1 MIIKDMFLKDINRDI
16 RGVVKVQQRD
26 EEIVYQ
32 ELDEYVVTKELK
44 KHFSHFYENYAR
56 SVDQPT
62 DKMGVW
68 ISGFFGSGK
77 SHFLKILSYL
87 LNNQPVHGKKPVD
100 FFEEK
105 INDPMVYALMEKAAS
120 VETDTILFNIDAKS
134 NTNYTSRDA
143 ILRVFKKVFDEH
155 RGYYGDNTAISRME
169 KFLDDEGNFEVFK
182 EKYAE
187 LANESWIGNQS
198 NFYFRG
204 EEIIQSL
211 AHASNMSVDGARNW
225 YERVDQADDLTIES
239 FAQEVKEFVDS
250 KDNNFHLVFLV
261 DEIGQYIGDNRNL
274 MLNLQ
279 TVVESLGATSLGKV
293 WVLVT
298 SQESIDDVIKVKGD
312 DFSRIQGRFDTRL
325 SLSSTSADE
334 VIKKR
339 ILDKKPAVTERL
351 QAVYPEQ
358 GPILNN
364 LISFRDT
371 PGNYRGY
378 NDGIEFAQDY
388 PFVPYQFKLLQNI
401 FEQVRKHGSSGKH
414 LSEGERSLLSAYQE
428 AAQQYGNEE
437 EGVLI
442 PLYAFYNTMS
452 EFLNP
457 TITRVINS
465 ATNNPNLADD
475 EFHVNLL
482 KVLFMIKY
490 IEEIP
495 GNIDNIATLMLTNVN
510 EDKTVLKQKLTES
523 LNKLRQE
530 RLIQKNGEH
539 FIFLTDEEQDINREI
554 QSMSVDEMDIIHS
567 LSEYLFEDIFPEKK
581 FRFSNHYHFDFNEI
595 LDTVKHGRQT
605 ASISLTVLSA
615 ISSSDVEDQELQM
628 ESMNSRDLI
637 VRLGGD
643 ASYIEE
649 MEEVLKI
656 EQYRR
661 RRNPNN
667 LSETKQNILNN
678 KQVEVRE
685 RRRRVR
691 DLLETAV
698 KEADFFAN
706 GQNLTINGSTA
717 RERINNG
724 LSYLVENTYNKLSLV
739 KYHIDSE
746 RDLKLKITTND
757 TGSLSLE
764 LDDSTYPNR
773 AAMNEIE
780 QYIELQTQMSK
791 QILVKSLYEHFGAV
805 PFGWKELDIAGM
817 LVDLLKDE
825 KIRLRYNT
833 FYLNT
838 QESQKELMDVF
849 TNDIESAKGIILKR
863 EKVDSVLISKVRRI
877 ARSLFD
883 TVSLPQDED
892 GMMLGIQELINDKI
906 TEINNYKQMYTN
918 KKYPGFSLLEKGLEL
933 FGHFTNRLD
942 NLTYFK
948 KLVEMEEELI
958 MWDED
963 LEYVKGF
970 FDSNQKKL
978 FDDGLEI
985 LNRYEQNQSF
995 FENEANETIDN
1006 SVRELEKII
1015 ENPIPYSEIRKIPEL
1030 KDNFNSTFDEI
1041 LRERQIK
1048 AKERIQD
1055 NFDRVKQYSN
1065 QEGVSEQTLKKI
1077 NNIWINYL
1085 NQIQETNDIHRVD
1098 ALTVYSNDAKDK
1110 YEGIIR
1116 QEVAAYRQN
1125 NDEKEDPG
1133 ITVSE
1138 PKPIQQVRISDLV
1151 KPIRIEN
1158 EQDIE
1163 NYLNELSRELKRS
1176 IQMNQIIEIID

>member
-1 MIIKDMFLKDINRDI
+1 
-16 RGVVKVQQRD
+16 
-26 EEIVYQ
+26 
-32 ELDEYVVTKELK
+32 
-44 KHFSHFYENYAR
+44 
-56 SVDQPT
+56 
-62 DKMGVW
+62 
-68 ISGFFGSGK
+68 
-77 SHFLKILSYL
+77 
-87 LNNQPVHGKKPVD
+87 
-100 FFEEK
+100 
-105 INDPMVYALMEKAAS
+105 
-120 VETDTILFNIDAKS
+120 
-134 NTNYTSRDA
+134 
-143 ILRVFKKVFDEH
+143 
-155 RGYYGDNTAISRME
+155 
-169 KFLDDEGNFEVFK
+169 
-182 EKYAE
+182 
-187 LANESWIGNQS
+187 
-198 NFYFRG
+198 
-204 EEIIQSL
+204 
-211 AHASNMSVDGARNW
+211 
-225 YERVDQADDLTIES
+225 
-239 FAQEVKEFVDS
+239 
-250 KDNNFHLVFLV
+250 
-261 DEIGQYIGDNRNL
+261 
-274 MLNLQ
+274 
-279 TVVESLGATSLGKV
+279 
-293 WVLVT
+293 
-298 SQESIDDVIKVKGD
+298 
-312 DFSRIQGRFDTRL
+312 
-325 SLSSTSADE
+325 
-334 VIKKR
+334 
-339 ILDKKPAVTERL
+339 
-351 QAVYPEQ
+351 
-358 GPILNN
+358 
-364 LISFRDT
+364 
-371 PGNYRGY
+371 
-378 NDGIEFAQDY
+378 
-388 PFVPYQFKLLQNI
+388 
-401 FEQVRKHGSSGKH
+401 
-414 LSEGERSLLSAYQE
+414 
-428 AAQQYGNEE
+428 
-437 EGVLI
+437 
-442 PLYAFYNTMS
+442 MS

-465 ATNNPNLADD
+465 AANNPNLADD

-605 ASISLTVLSA
+605 ASISLSVLSA

-661 RRNPNN
+661 RRNPKD

-678 KQVEVRE
+678 KQAEVRE

-691 DLLETAV
+691 DLLEIAV

-724 LSYLVENTYNKLSLV
+724 LSYLVENTYNKLNLV
-739 KYHIDSE
+739 KDHIESE
-746 RDLKLKITTND
+746 RDLKLKITSND

-764 LDDSTYPNR
+764 MDDSTYPNR

-780 QYIELQTQMSK
+780 QHIELQTQASK
-791 QILVKSLYEHFGAV
+791 QILVKSLYDYFGAV
-805 PFGWKELDIAGM
+805 PFGWKTLDIAGM

-833 FYLNT
+833 LYLNT

-849 TNDIESAKGIILKR
+849 TNNMESAKGIILKR
-863 EKVDSVLISKVRRI
+863 EKVDSALISKVRRI

-892 GMMLGIQELINDKI
+892 GMMLGIQDLINDKI
-906 TEINNYKQMYTN
+906 TEINDYKQMYTN

-942 NLTYFK
+942 NLTYFN

-970 FDSNQKKL
+970 FGSNQKNL

-1006 SVRELEKII
+1006 SVQELEKII

-1030 KDNFNSTFDEI
+1030 KDNFNETFDEI
-1041 LRERQIK
+1041 LRERQNK

-1055 NFDRVKQYSN
+1055 DFERVKQYSN
-1065 QEGVSEQTLKKI
+1065 QEGVSEQTLGKI
-1077 NNIWINYL
+1077 NNIWTNYL
-1085 NQIQETNDIHRVD
+1085 SQIQETNDIHRVD

-1110 YEGIIR
+1110 YERAIQR
-1116 QEVAAYRQN
+1116 EVDAHYLKN
-1125 NDEKEDPG
+1125 NDTEQSSS
-1133 ITVSE
+1133 TVSE
-1138 PKPIQQVRISDLV
+1138 PKTTHRVRITSLV
-1151 KPIRIEN
+1151 KPTRIEN

-1163 NYLNELSRELKRS
+1163 DYLSDLSRELKRS

>member
-1 MIIKDMFLKDINRDI
+1 MFLKDINRDI

-44 KHFSHFYENYAR
+44 KHFSRFYENYAR

-134 NTNYTSRDA
+134 NTSYTSRDA

-169 KFLDDEGNFEVFK
+169 KFLDDESNFESFK

-187 LANESWIGNQS
+187 LANESWVGNQS

-211 AHASNMSVDGARNW
+211 AHATNMSVDGARNW

-279 TVVESLGATSLGKV
+279 TVVEILGAYSLGKV

-339 ILDKKPAVTERL
+339 ILDKKSAVTERL

-428 AAQQYGNEE
+428 AAQQYSNEV
-437 EGVLI
+437 EGALI

-457 TITRVINS
+457 TITRVINN
-465 ATNNPNLADD
+465 AANNPNLDDD

-490 IEEIP
+490 IEDIP

-510 EDKTVLKQKLTES
+510 EDKTVLKQKLTDS

-530 RLIQKNGEH
+530 RLIQKNGEN

-554 QSMSVDEMDIIHS
+554 QSMSVDEMAIINA

-581 FRFSNHYHFDFNEI
+581 FRFSSHYHFDFNEI

-605 ASISLTVLSA
+605 ASISLSVLSA
-615 ISSSDVEDQELQM
+615 ISSSNVEDQELQM

-656 EQYRR
+656 EQYRK
-661 RRNPNN
+661 RRNPND

-678 KQVEVRE
+678 KQAEVRE
-685 RRRRVR
+685 RRRRVK
-691 DLLETAV
+691 DLLEIAV
-698 KEADFFAN
+698 KEADFFTN
-706 GQNLTINGSTA
+706 GQKISMNGSTA
-717 RERINNG
+717 REHINNG
-724 LSYLVENTYNKLSLV
+724 LSYLVENTYHKLNLV
-739 KYHIDSE
+739 KNHIENE
-746 RDLKLKITTND
+746 RDLKLKIRSND
-757 TGSLSLE
+757 TGSFELE
-764 LDDSTYPNR
+764 MDDSTYPNR

-791 QILVKSLYEHFGAV
+791 QIQVKSLYDHFGTV
-805 PFGWKELDIAGM
+805 PFGWKELDVAGM
-817 LVDLLKDE
+817 LVDLLEDE
-825 KIRLRYNT
+825 KIRLRYNSL
-833 FYLNT
+833 YLNT
-838 QESQKELMDVF
+838 QESQKELIGVF
-849 TNDIESAKGIILKR
+849 TNNMESAKGIILKR
-863 EKVDSVLISKVRRI
+863 EKVDSALISKVRRI

-892 GMMLGIQELINDKI
+892 GMMLGIQALIDNKKA
-906 TEINNYKQMYTN
+906 EINNYKRKYTN
-918 KKYPGFSLLEKGLEL
+918 ENYPGLSLLEKGLEL
-933 FGHFTNRLD
+933 FDHFTNRLD
-942 NLTYFK
+942 NVTYFN
-948 KLVEMEEELI
+948 KLVEMEDDLI
-958 MWDED
+958 QWDD
-963 LEYVKGF
+963 DIEYVKGF
-970 FDSNQKKL
+970 FSSNQKNL

-1030 KDNFNSTFDEI
+1030 KDNFNETFDEI

-1055 NFDRVKQYSN
+1055 NFDHVKQYSN
-1065 QEGVSEQTLKKI
+1065 QEGVSEHTLEKI
-1077 NNIWINYL
+1077 NSTWTSYL
-1085 NQIQETNDIHRVD
+1085 NQIEESSDIHRV
-1098 ALTVYSNDAKDK
+1098 AAVISYSNEAEEN
-1110 YEGIIR
+1110 YERIIR
-1116 QEVAAYRQN
+1116 REVDAYRQKN
-1125 NDEKEDPG
+1125 TEKEG
-1133 ITVSE
+1133 ASAIVAE
-1138 PKPIQQVRISDLV
+1138 PKPVRQVRLSSLV
-1151 KPIRIEN
+1151 QTTKLET
-1158 EQDIE
+1158 EQDI
-1163 NYLNELSRELKRS
+1163 NDYLDELSRELKQS

>member
-1 MIIKDMFLKDINRDI
+1 MFLKDINRDI
-16 RGVVKVQQRD
+16 RGVVKVQQSD

-44 KHFSHFYENYAR
+44 KHFSRFYDNYAR

-100 FFEEK
+100 FFEDK
-105 INDPMVYALMEKAAS
+105 INDPMVYALMEKASS

-134 NTNYTSRDA
+134 NTSYTSRDA

-169 KFLDDEGNFEVFK
+169 KFLDDEGNFEAFK
-182 EKYAE
+182 EKYVE
-187 LANESWIGNQS
+187 LANESWVGNQS

-225 YERVDQADDLTIES
+225 YERVDQVDDLTIES

-428 AAQQYGNEE
+428 AAQQYGNKE
-437 EGVLI
+437 EGALI
-442 PLYAFYNTMS
+442 PLHAFYNTMS

-457 TITRVINS
+457 TITRVINNAS
-465 ATNNPNLADD
+465 NNPNLADD
-475 EFHVNLL
+475 EFHVDLL

-510 EDKTVLKQKLTES
+510 EDKTVLKQKLMES

-530 RLIQKNGEH
+530 RLIQKNGEN

-554 QSMSVDEMDIIHS
+554 QSMSVDEMDIIQS

-581 FRFSNHYHFDFNEI
+581 FRFSKHYHFDFNEI

-605 ASISLTVLSA
+605 ASISLSVLSA
-615 ISSSDVEDQELQM
+615 ISSNNVEDQELQM
-628 ESMNSRDLI
+628 ESMKSLDLI

-649 MEEVLKI
+649 IEEVLKI

-661 RRNPNN
+661 RRNLND

-678 KQVEVRE
+678 KQAEARE

-691 DLLETAV
+691 DLLEIAV
-698 KEADFFAN
+698 KEAEFFAN

-717 RERINNG
+717 RDRINNG
-724 LSYLVENTYNKLSLV
+724 LSYLVENTYHKLNLV
-739 KYHIDSE
+739 KNHIESE
-746 RDLKLKITTND
+746 RDLKLKISSND
-757 TGSLSLE
+757 TGSFELE
-764 LDDSTYPNR
+764 MDDSTYPNR

-780 QYIELQTQMSK
+780 HYIDLQTKISK
-791 QILVKSLYEHFGAV
+791 QIQVKSLYDHFGTV
-805 PFGWKELDIAGM
+805 PFGWKELDVAGM

-825 KIRLRYNT
+825 KIRIRYNT
-833 FYLNT
+833 LYLNT

-849 TNDIESAKGIILKR
+849 TNNMESAKGIILKR
-863 EKVDSVLISKVRRI
+863 EKVDSTLLSKVKRI
-877 ARSLFD
+877 ARSFFD
-883 TVSLPQDED
+883 TVNLPQDED
-892 GMMLGIQELINDKI
+892 GMLLGIQDLINDKI
-906 TEINNYKQMYTN
+906 AEINDYKQMYTN

-933 FGHFTNRLD
+933 FSHFTNQLD
-942 NLTYFK
+942 NLTYFS
-948 KLVEMEEELI
+948 KLVEMEEELGQ
-958 MWDED
+958 WDED
-963 LEYVKGF
+963 FEYVRGF
-970 FDSNQKKL
+970 FGSNQKNL

-995 FENEANETIDN
+995 FENEANEIIDN
-1006 SVRELEKII
+1006 SVLELERII
-1015 ENPIPYSEIRKIPEL
+1015 KNPIPYSEIRKIPEYR
-1030 KDNFNSTFDEI
+1030 DNFNDAFDEI
-1041 LRERQIK
+1041 LRERQYK

-1055 NFDRVKQYSN
+1055 DFERVKQYGN
-1065 QEGVSEQTLKKI
+1065 QDAVSDQTVEKI
-1077 NNIWINYL
+1077 NSTWMNYL
-1085 NQIQETNDIHRVD
+1085 SQIEDTSDIDRV
-1098 ALTVYSNDAKDK
+1098 AAMISYSNEAKDN
-1110 YEGIIR
+1110 YERIIR
-1116 QEVAAYRQN
+1116 QEVDTYHQKNAQ
-1125 NDEKEDPG
+1125 KEEQGVP
-1133 ITVSE
+1133 VSE
-1138 PKPIQQVRISDLV
+1138 FKPAERVRITNLV
-1151 KPIRIEN
+1151 KPTRIEN
-1158 EQDIE
+1158 EQDID
-1163 NYLNELSRELKRS
+1163 NYLGELSRELKKR

>member
-1 MIIKDMFLKDINRDI
+1 MFLKDINRDI
-16 RGVVKVQQRD
+16 RGVVKVQQKD

-44 KHFSHFYENYAR
+44 KHFSRFYENYAR

-134 NTNYTSRDA
+134 NTSYTSRDA

-169 KFLDDEGNFEVFK
+169 KFLDDEGNFESFK

-187 LANESWIGNQS
+187 LANESWVGNQS

-211 AHASNMSVDGARNW
+211 AHATNMSVDGARNW

-261 DEIGQYIGDNRNL
+261 DEIGQYIGDNRSL

-378 NDGIEFAQDY
+378 NDGVEFAQDY

-428 AAQQYGNEE
+428 AAQQYGNEQ
-437 EGVLI
+437 EGALI
-442 PLYAFYNTMS
+442 PLYAFYNSMS

-465 ATNNPNLADD
+465 AANNPNLAGD
-475 EFHVNLL
+475 EFHLNLL

-530 RLIQKNGEH
+530 RLIQKNGEN

-554 QSMSVDEMDIIHS
+554 QTMSIDEMEIIQS
-567 LSEYLFEDIFPEKK
+567 LSEYLFEDVFPEKK

-605 ASISLTVLSA
+605 ASINLSVLSA

-628 ESMNSRDLI
+628 DSMNSRDLI

-656 EQYRR
+656 EKYRM
-661 RRNPNN
+661 RRNVND

-678 KQVEVRE
+678 KQAEVRE

-691 DLLETAV
+691 DLLEKAV
-698 KEADFFAN
+698 KEADFYAN
-706 GQNLTINGSTA
+706 GQKLTTNGSTA

-724 LSYLVENTYNKLSLV
+724 LSYLVENTYYKLSLV
-739 KYHIDSE
+739 KNHIDSE
-746 RDLKLKITTND
+746 RDLKLKITSNE
-757 TGSLSLE
+757 GALSLE
-764 LDDSTYPNR
+764 MDDSTYPNR
-773 AAMNEIE
+773 VAMNEIE
-780 QYIELQTQMSK
+780 QYIELQTQMNK
-791 QILVKSLYEHFGAV
+791 QITVKFIYDHFGAV
-805 PFGWKELDIAGM
+805 PFGWKALDIAGM

-833 FYLNT
+833 LYLNT
-838 QESQKELMDVF
+838 QESHKELMDVF
-849 TNDIESAKGIILKR
+849 TNNMESAKGIILKR
-863 EKVDSVLISKVRRI
+863 EKVDSALISKVRRI

-892 GMMLGIQELINDKI
+892 GMMLGIQDLINDKI
-906 TEINNYKQMYTN
+906 SKINDYKQMYTN
-918 KKYPGFSLLEKGLEL
+918 KKYPGFSLLEKGTQL
-933 FGHFTNRLD
+933 FDQFNNRLD
-942 NLTYFK
+942 NLTYFN
-948 KLVEMEEELI
+948 KLVEMEEQLI
-958 MWDED
+958 QWEED
-963 LEYVKGF
+963 FEYIKGF
-970 FDSNQKKL
+970 FSYNQKNL

-985 LNRYEQNQSF
+985 LNRYEENQSF

-1015 ENPIPYSEIRKIPEL
+1015 KNPIPYSEIRKIPEFR
-1030 KDNFNSTFDEI
+1030 DNFNETFDDI
-1041 LRERQIK
+1041 LEERQNK

-1055 NFDRVKQYSN
+1055 DFDYMKQYSK
-1065 QEGVSEQTLKKI
+1065 QEGISDQTVEKI
-1077 NNIWINYL
+1077 NSTWTNYL
-1085 NQIQETNDIHRVD
+1085 SQIEGTRDIHRVD

-1110 YEGIIR
+1110 YERAIQR
-1116 QEVAAYRQN
+1116 EVDAHYQKN
-1125 NDEKEDPG
+1125 NGNEESSS
-1133 ITVSE
+1133 TVAES
-1138 PKPIQQVRISDLV
+1138 KPVQRVRITSLV
-1151 KPIRIEN
+1151 KPARIEN
-1158 EQDIE
+1158 EQDIA
-1163 NYLNELSRELKRS
+1163 NYLNKLSQDLKQR
-1176 IQMNQIIEIID
+1176 IQMHQIIEIID

>member
-32 ELDEYVVTKELK
+32 ELDEYVVTKELI
-44 KHFSHFYENYAR
+44 KHFSRFYENYAR

-87 LNNQPVHGKKPVD
+87 LNNQPVLGKKPVD

-120 VETDTILFNIDAKS
+120 VEADTILFNIDAKS
-134 NTNYTSRDA
+134 NTSYTSRDA

-169 KFLDDEGNFEVFK
+169 KFLDDEGNFEAFK
-182 EKYAE
+182 EKYE
-187 LANESWIGNQS
+187 GLANESWVGNQS

-261 DEIGQYIGDNRNL
+261 DEIGQYIGDNRSL

-378 NDGIEFAQDY
+378 NDGVEFAQDY

-428 AAQQYGNEE
+428 AAQQYGNEQ
-437 EGVLI
+437 EGALI

-465 ATNNPNLADD
+465 AANNPNLADD
-475 EFHVNLL
+475 EFHLNLL

-530 RLIQKNGEH
+530 RLIQKNGEN

-554 QSMSVDEMDIIHS
+554 QSISIDEMEIIQS
-567 LSEYLFEDIFPEKK
+567 LSEYLFEDVFPEKK

-605 ASISLTVLSA
+605 ASINLSVLSA

-628 ESMNSRDLI
+628 DSMNSRDLI

-656 EQYRR
+656 EKYRM
-661 RRNPNN
+661 RRNVND

-678 KQVEVRE
+678 KQAEVRE

-691 DLLETAV
+691 DLLEKAV
-698 KEADFFAN
+698 KEADFYAN
-706 GQNLTINGSTA
+706 GQKLTTNGSTA

-724 LSYLVENTYNKLSLV
+724 LSYLVENTYYKLSLV
-739 KYHIDSE
+739 KDHINSE
-746 RDLKLKITTND
+746 RDLKLKITSNE
-757 TGSLSLE
+757 GALSLE
-764 LDDSTYPNR
+764 MDDSTYPNR

-791 QILVKSLYEHFGAV
+791 QITVKFIYDHFGAV
-805 PFGWKELDIAGM
+805 PFGWKSLDISGM

-833 FYLNT
+833 VYLNT
-838 QESQKELMDVF
+838 QESHKELMDVF
-849 TNDIESAKGIILKR
+849 TNNIESAKGIILKR
-863 EKVDSVLISKVRRI
+863 EKVDSALISKVRRI

-892 GMMLGIQELINDKI
+892 GMMLGIQDLINDKI
-906 TEINNYKQMYTN
+906 SKINDYKQMYTN
-918 KKYPGFSLLEKGLEL
+918 KKYPGFSLLEKGTQL
-933 FGHFTNRLD
+933 FDQFNNRLD
-942 NLTYFK
+942 NLTYFN
-948 KLVEMEEELI
+948 KLVEMEEQLI
-958 MWDED
+958 QWEED
-963 LEYVKGF
+963 FEYIKGF
-970 FDSNQKKL
+970 YGSNQKNL

-985 LNRYEQNQSF
+985 LNRYEENQSF

-1015 ENPIPYSEIRKIPEL
+1015 KNPIPYSEIRKIPEFR
-1030 KDNFNSTFDEI
+1030 DNFNETFDDI
-1041 LRERQIK
+1041 LEERQNK

-1055 NFDRVKQYSN
+1055 DYNRMKQYSK
-1065 QEGVSEQTLKKI
+1065 QEGISDQTVEKI
-1077 NNIWINYL
+1077 NSTWTNYL
-1085 NQIQETNDIHRVD
+1085 SQIEGTSDIHRVD
-1098 ALTVYSNDAKDK
+1098 ALTVYSNDAKEK
-1110 YEGIIR
+1110 YERTIQR
-1116 QEVAAYRQN
+1116 EVYAHYQN
-1125 NDEKEDPG
+1125 NNGNEDTSS
-1133 ITVSE
+1133 TVVD
-1138 PKPIQQVRISDLV
+1138 PKPVQKVRITSLV
-1151 KPIRIEN
+1151 KPARIEN
-1158 EQDIE
+1158 EQDIA
-1163 NYLNELSRELKRS
+1163 NYLNKLSRELKQR
-1176 IQMNQIIEIID
+1176 IQMHQIIEIID

>member
-1 MIIKDMFLKDINRDI
+1 MFLKDVNRDI

-44 KHFSHFYENYAR
+44 KHFSRFYENYAR
-56 SVDQPT
+56 SVNQPT

-120 VETDTILFNIDAKS
+120 VETGTILFNIDAKS
-134 NTNYTSRDA
+134 NTSYTSRDA

-169 KFLDDEGNFEVFK
+169 KFLDDEGNFEAFRT
-182 EKYAE
+182 KYEE
-187 LANESWIGNQS
+187 LSNESWVGNQS

-261 DEIGQYIGDNRNL
+261 DEIGQYIGDNRSL

-378 NDGIEFAQDY
+378 NDGVEFAQDY

-437 EGVLI
+437 EGALI

-457 TITRVINS
+457 TITRVING
-465 ATNNPNLADD
+465 AANNPNLADD
-475 EFHVNLL
+475 EFHLNLL

-530 RLIQKNGEH
+530 RLIQKNGEN

-554 QSMSVDEMDIIHS
+554 QSMSIDEMEIIQS
-567 LSEYLFEDIFPEKK
+567 LSDYLFEDVFPEKK

-605 ASISLTVLSA
+605 ASINLSVLSA
-615 ISSSDVEDQELQM
+615 ISSSNVEDQQLQM
-628 ESMNSRDLI
+628 DSMNSRDLI

-656 EQYRR
+656 EKYRM
-661 RRNPNN
+661 RRNVND

-678 KQVEVRE
+678 KQAEVRE
-685 RRRRVR
+685 RRRRLR
-691 DLLETAV
+691 DLLEKAV
-698 KEADFFAN
+698 KEADFYAN
-706 GQNLTINGSTA
+706 GQKLTTNGSTA

-724 LSYLVENTYNKLSLV
+724 LSYLVENTYYKLNLV
-739 KYHIDSE
+739 KNHIDSE
-746 RDLKLKITTND
+746 RDLKLKITSNE
-757 TGSLSLE
+757 GALSLE
-764 LDDSTYPNR
+764 MDDSTYPNR
-773 AAMNEIE
+773 VAMNEIE

-791 QILVKSLYEHFGAV
+791 QITVKFIYDHFGAV
-805 PFGWKELDIAGM
+805 PFGWKALDISGM

-833 FYLNT
+833 VYLNT
-838 QESQKELMDVF
+838 QESHKELMDVF
-849 TNDIESAKGIILKR
+849 TNNIESAKGIILKR
-863 EKVDSVLISKVRRI
+863 EKVDSALISKVRRI

-892 GMMLGIQELINDKI
+892 GMMLGIQDLINDKI
-906 TEINNYKQMYTN
+906 SKINDYKQMYTN
-918 KKYPGFSLLEKGLEL
+918 KKYPGFGLLEKGTQL
-933 FGHFTNRLD
+933 FDQFNNRLD
-942 NLTYFK
+942 NLTYFN
-948 KLVEMEEELI
+948 KLVEMEEQLI
-958 MWDED
+958 QWEED
-963 LEYVKGF
+963 FEYIKGF
-970 FDSNQKKL
+970 YGSNQKNL

-985 LNRYEQNQSF
+985 LNRYEENQSF
-995 FENEANETIDN
+995 FENEANETIDI

-1015 ENPIPYSEIRKIPEL
+1015 KNPIPYSEIRKIPEFR
-1030 KDNFNSTFDEI
+1030 DNFNETFDDI
-1041 LRERQIK
+1041 LEERQNK

-1055 NFDRVKQYSN
+1055 DFDYMKQYSK
-1065 QEGVSEQTLKKI
+1065 QEGISDQTVEKI
-1077 NNIWINYL
+1077 KSTWTNYL
-1085 NQIQETNDIHRVD
+1085 SQIEGTSDIHRVD

-1110 YEGIIR
+1110 YERAIQR
-1116 QEVAAYRQN
+1116 EVKAYL
-1125 NDEKEDPG
+1125 EKTTG
-1133 ITVSE
+1133 NKGSSSTVAE
-1138 PKPIQQVRISDLV
+1138 PKPVRQVRLSSLV
-1151 KPIRIEN
+1151 QTTKLET

-1163 NYLNELSRELKRS
+1163 SYLNKLSRELKRS

>member
-1 MIIKDMFLKDINRDI
+1 
-16 RGVVKVQQRD
+16 
-26 EEIVYQ
+26 
-32 ELDEYVVTKELK
+32 
-44 KHFSHFYENYAR
+44 
-56 SVDQPT
+56 
-62 DKMGVW
+62 
-68 ISGFFGSGK
+68 
-77 SHFLKILSYL
+77 
-87 LNNQPVHGKKPVD
+87 
-100 FFEEK
+100 
-105 INDPMVYALMEKAAS
+105 MVYALMEKAAS

-134 NTNYTSRDA
+134 NTSYTSRDA

-169 KFLDDEGNFEVFK
+169 KFLDDEGNFEAFK

-187 LANESWIGNQS
+187 LAQEPWVGNQS

-211 AHASNMSVDGARNW
+211 AHGSNMTIDGARNW
-225 YERVDQADDLTIES
+225 YERVDQANDLTIES
-239 FAQEVKEFVDS
+239 FAEEVKEFVDS

-298 SQESIDDVIKVKGD
+298 SQESIDYVIKVKGD

-339 ILDKKPAVTERL
+339 ILDKKPPVTERL
-351 QAVYPEQ
+351 KAVYPEQ

-364 LISFRDT
+364 LISFRGT

-378 NDGIEFAQDY
+378 NGAVEFAQDY

-428 AAQQYGNEE
+428 AAQRYGNEE
-437 EGVLI
+437 EGALI
-442 PLYAFYNTMS
+442 PIYAFYNTMS

-465 ATNNPNLADD
+465 ATNNPNLSDD
-475 EFHVNLL
+475 EFHVDLL

-495 GNIDNIATLMLTNVN
+495 GNIDNLATLMLTNVN
-510 EDKTVLKQKLTES
+510 EDKTVLKKNLTNS

-530 RLIQKNGEH
+530 RLIQKNGEDY
-539 FIFLTDEEQDINREI
+539 IFLTDEEQDINREI
-554 QSMSVDEMDIIHS
+554 QSMSVDEMDIINA
-567 LSEYLFEDIFPEKK
+567 LSEYLFEEIYPEKK
-581 FRFSNHYHFDFNEI
+581 FRFSNHYQFDFNEI

-605 ASISLTVLSA
+605 ASINLSVLSA
-615 ISSSDVEDQELQM
+615 ISSSNVEDQQLQM
-628 ESMNSRDLI
+628 DSMNSRDLI

-656 EQYRR
+656 EKYRM
-661 RRNPNN
+661 RRNMND

-678 KQVEVRE
+678 KQAEVRE

-691 DLLETAV
+691 DLLEAAV
-698 KEADFFAN
+698 KEADFYAN
-706 GQNLTINGSTA
+706 GQKLTTNGSTA

-724 LSYLVENTYNKLSLV
+724 LSYLVENTYYKLSLV
-739 KYHIDSE
+739 KDHINSE
-746 RDLKLKITTND
+746 RDLKLKITSNE
-757 TGSLSLE
+757 GALSLE
-764 LDDSTYPNR
+764 MDDSTYSNS

-791 QILVKSLYEHFGAV
+791 QITVKFIYDHFGAV
-805 PFGWKELDIAGM
+805 PFGWKALDIAGM

-833 FYLNT
+833 LYLNS
-838 QESQKELMDVF
+838 QESHKELMDVF
-849 TNDIESAKGIILKR
+849 TNNMESAKSIILKR
-863 EKVDSVLISKVRRI
+863 EKVDSALISKVRRI

-883 TVSLPQDED
+883 TVSLPEDED
-892 GMMLGIQELINDKI
+892 GMMVGIQDLINDKI
-906 TEINNYKQMYTN
+906 TKINEYKQMYTN
-918 KKYPGFSLLEKGLEL
+918 KKYPGFSLLEKGIEL
-933 FGHFTNRLD
+933 FDQFTNRLD
-942 NLTYFK
+942 NLTYFN
-948 KLVEMEEELI
+948 KLVEMEEELVR
-958 MWDED
+958 WDED
-963 LEYVKGF
+963 FEYVRGF
-970 FDSNQKKL
+970 YGSNQKNL

-1006 SVRELEKII
+1006 SVRELERII
-1015 ENPIPYSEIRKIPEL
+1015 ENPIPYSEIRKIPEYR
-1030 KDNFNSTFDEI
+1030 DNFNDTFDEI
-1041 LRERQIK
+1041 LRERQNK

-1055 NFDRVKQYSN
+1055 DFERVKQYSN
-1065 QEGVSEQTLKKI
+1065 QEGVSEQTLEKI
-1077 NNIWINYL
+1077 NNIWTNYL
-1085 NQIQETNDIHRVD
+1085 SQIQETNDIHRVD
-1098 ALTVYSNDAKDK
+1098 ALTVYSNDAKEN
-1110 YEGIIR
+1110 YQRIIR
-1116 QEVAAYRQN
+1116 REIDAFYLKNTENKGSTTTVA
-1125 NDEKEDPG
+1125 
-1133 ITVSE
+1133 E
-1138 PKPIQQVRISDLV
+1138 PKPIRQVKITSLV
-1151 KPIRIEN
+1151 QSTKLET
-1158 EQDIE
+1158 EQDID
-1163 NYLNELSRELKRS
+1163 NYLNKLSRELKRS

>member
-1 MIIKDMFLKDINRDI
+1 MFLKDINRDI

-44 KHFSHFYENYAR
+44 KHFSRFYENYAR

-87 LNNQPVHGKKPVD
+87 LNNQPVHGKNPVD
-100 FFEEK
+100 FFKEK

-134 NTNYTSRDA
+134 NTSYTSRDA

-169 KFLDDEGNFEVFK
+169 KFLDDEGNFEAFK

-187 LANESWIGNQS
+187 LAQEQWVGNQS

-211 AHASNMSVDGARNW
+211 AHGSNMTIDGARNW
-225 YERVDQADDLTIES
+225 YERVDQANDLTIES
-239 FAQEVKEFVDS
+239 FAEEVKEFVDS
-250 KDNNFHLVFLV
+250 KDNNFHLVFLI

-339 ILDKKPAVTERL
+339 ILDKKPPVTERL
-351 QAVYPEQ
+351 KAVYPEK

-364 LISFRDT
+364 LISFRGT

-378 NDGIEFAQDY
+378 NGAVEFAQDY

-428 AAQQYGNEE
+428 AAQRYGNEE
-437 EGVLI
+437 EGALI
-442 PLYAFYNTMS
+442 PIYAFYNTMS

-465 ATNNPNLADD
+465 ATNNPNLSDD
-475 EFHVNLL
+475 EFHVDLL

-495 GNIDNIATLMLTNVN
+495 GNIDNLATLMLTNVN
-510 EDKTVLKQKLTES
+510 EDKTVLKKNLTNS

-530 RLIQKNGEH
+530 RLIQKNGEN

-554 QSMSVDEMDIIHS
+554 QSMSIDEMEIIQS
-567 LSEYLFEDIFPEKK
+567 LSDYLFEDVFPEKK

-605 ASISLTVLSA
+605 ASINLSVLSA
-615 ISSSDVEDQELQM
+615 ISSSNVEDQQLQM
-628 ESMNSRDLI
+628 DSMNSRDLI

-656 EQYRR
+656 EKYRM
-661 RRNPNN
+661 RRNMND

-678 KQVEVRE
+678 KQAEVRE

-691 DLLETAV
+691 DLLEAAV
-698 KEADFFAN
+698 KEADFYAN
-706 GQNLTINGSTA
+706 GQKLTTNGSTA

-724 LSYLVENTYNKLSLV
+724 LSYLVENTYYKLSLV
-739 KYHIDSE
+739 KDHINSE
-746 RDLKLKITTND
+746 RDLKLKITSNE
-757 TGSLSLE
+757 GALSLE
-764 LDDSTYPNR
+764 MDDSTYSNS

-791 QILVKSLYEHFGAV
+791 QITVKFIYDHFGAV
-805 PFGWKELDIAGM
+805 PFGWKALDIAGM

-833 FYLNT
+833 LYLNS
-838 QESQKELMDVF
+838 QESHKELMDVF
-849 TNDIESAKGIILKR
+849 TNNMESAKSIILKR
-863 EKVDSVLISKVRRI
+863 EKVDSALISKVRRI

-892 GMMLGIQELINDKI
+892 GMMVGIQDLINDKI
-906 TEINNYKQMYTN
+906 TKINEYKQMYTN
-918 KKYPGFSLLEKGLEL
+918 KKYPGFSLLEKGIEL
-933 FGHFTNRLD
+933 FDQFTNRLD
-942 NLTYFK
+942 NLTYFN
-948 KLVEMEEELI
+948 KLVEMEEELVR
-958 MWDED
+958 WDED
-963 LEYVKGF
+963 FEYVRGF
-970 FDSNQKKL
+970 YGSNQKNL

-1006 SVRELEKII
+1006 SVRELERII
-1015 ENPIPYSEIRKIPEL
+1015 ENPIPYSEIRKIPEYR
-1030 KDNFNSTFDEI
+1030 DNFNDTFDEI
-1041 LRERQIK
+1041 LRERQNK

-1055 NFDRVKQYSN
+1055 DFERVKQYSN
-1065 QEGVSEQTLKKI
+1065 QEGVSEQTLEKI
-1077 NNIWINYL
+1077 NNIWTNYL
-1085 NQIQETNDIHRVD
+1085 SQIQETNDIHRVD
-1098 ALTVYSNDAKDK
+1098 ALTVYSNDAKEN
-1110 YEGIIR
+1110 YQRIIR
-1116 QEVAAYRQN
+1116 REIDAFYLKNTENKGSTTTVA
-1125 NDEKEDPG
+1125 
-1133 ITVSE
+1133 E
-1138 PKPIQQVRISDLV
+1138 PKPIRQVKITSLV
-1151 KPIRIEN
+1151 QSTKLET
-1158 EQDIE
+1158 EQDID
-1163 NYLNELSRELKRS
+1163 NYLNKLSRELKRS

>member
-1 MIIKDMFLKDINRDI
+1 MFLKDINRDI

-44 KHFSHFYENYAR
+44 KHFSRFYENYAR

-87 LNNQPVHGKKPVD
+87 LNNQPVHGKNPVD
-100 FFEEK
+100 FFKEK
-105 INDPMVYALMEKAAS
+105 VNDPMVYALMEKAAS

-134 NTNYTSRDA
+134 NTSYTSRDA

-169 KFLDDEGNFEVFK
+169 KFLDDEGNFEAFK

-187 LANESWIGNQS
+187 LAQEPWVGNQS

-211 AHASNMSVDGARNW
+211 AHSSNMTIDGARNW
-225 YERVDQADDLTIES
+225 YERVDQANDLTIES
-239 FAQEVKEFVDS
+239 FAEEVKEFVES

-339 ILDKKPAVTERL
+339 ILDKKPPVTERL

-364 LISFRDT
+364 LISFRGT

-378 NDGIEFAQDY
+378 NGAVEFAQDY

-428 AAQQYGNEE
+428 AAQRYGNEE
-437 EGVLI
+437 EGALI
-442 PLYAFYNTMS
+442 PIYAFYNTMS

-465 ATNNPNLADD
+465 ATNNPNLSDD
-475 EFHVNLL
+475 EFHVDLL

-495 GNIDNIATLMLTNVN
+495 GNIDNLATLMLTNVN
-510 EDKTVLKQKLTES
+510 EDKTVLKKNLTNS

-530 RLIQKNGEH
+530 RLIQKNGEN

-554 QSMSVDEMDIIHS
+554 QSMSVDEMDIINA
-567 LSEYLFEDIFPEKK
+567 LSEYLFEEIYPEKK
-581 FRFSNHYHFDFNEI
+581 FRFSNHYQFDFNEI
-595 LDTVKHGRQT
+595 FDTVKRGRQT
-605 ASISLTVLSA
+605 ASINLSILSA
-615 ISSSDVEDQELQM
+615 LSANDLDDHDLQM
-628 ESMNSRDLI
+628 RTMNSRDLI

-656 EQYRR
+656 EKYRM
-661 RRNPNN
+661 RRNMND

-678 KQVEVRE
+678 KQAEVRE
-685 RRRRVR
+685 RRRRVK
-691 DLLETAV
+691 DLLETVV
-698 KEADFFAN
+698 KEADFYSN
-706 GQNLTINGSTA
+706 GQKLITNGSTA
-717 RERINNG
+717 RDHINSG
-724 LSYLVENTYNKLSLV
+724 LSYLVENTYHKLALV
-739 KYHIDSE
+739 KDHIDSE
-746 RDLKLKITTND
+746 RDLKLKMRLND
-757 TGSLSLE
+757 TDSTSLE
-764 LDDSTYPNR
+764 MDDRTYSNR

-791 QILVKSLYEHFGAV
+791 QITVKLIYDHFGAV
-805 PFGWKELDIAGM
+805 PFGWKTLDIAGIL
-817 LVDLLKDE
+817 LVMLKDE

-833 FYLNT
+833 LYLNT
-838 QESQKELMDVF
+838 QESQKGLMDVF
-849 TNDIESAKGIILKR
+849 TNNMESAKGIILKR
-863 EKVDSVLISKVRRI
+863 EKVDAALISKVRRI

-883 TVSLPQDED
+883 TVSLSQDED
-892 GMMLGIQELINDKI
+892 GMMVGIQALIDDKKAA
-906 TEINNYKQMYTN
+906 INGYKQKYTN
-918 KKYPGFSLLEKGLEL
+918 KNYPGFSLLEKGVEILD
-933 FGHFTNRLD
+933 HFTNRLD
-942 NLTYFK
+942 NVTYFN
-948 KLVEMEEELI
+948 KLVEMEDELI
-958 MWDED
+958 QWDDDFET
-963 LEYVKGF
+963 VKGF
-970 FDSNQKKL
+970 FESNQRNL
-978 FDDGLEI
+978 FDNGLEI
-985 LNRYEQNQSF
+985 LNRYKQNQSF
-995 FENEANETIDN
+995 FENEMNDTIDDC
-1006 SVRELEKII
+1006 VRELKEII
-1015 ENPIPYSEIRKIPEL
+1015 ENPIPYSEIRKIPEFR
-1030 KDNFNSTFDEI
+1030 DNFNETFDEI
-1041 LRERQIK
+1041 LRERQNK

-1055 NFDRVKQYSN
+1055 DFERVKQYSN
-1065 QEGVSEQTLKKI
+1065 QEGVSEQTLEKI
-1077 NNIWINYL
+1077 NNIWTNYL
-1085 NQIQETNDIHRVD
+1085 SQIQETNDIHRVD
-1098 ALTVYSNDAKDK
+1098 ALTVYSNDAKEN
-1110 YEGIIR
+1110 YERTIQ
-1116 QEVAAYRQN
+1116 QEVKAYL
-1125 NDEKEDPG
+1125 EKTTGNKGPSSIVD
-1133 ITVSE
+1133 E
-1138 PKPIQQVRISDLV
+1138 PKPVHRVRITSLV
-1151 KPIRIEN
+1151 QSTKLET
-1158 EQDIE
+1158 EQDID
-1163 NYLNELSRELKRS
+1163 NYLNKLSRELKRS

>member
-1 MIIKDMFLKDINRDI
+1 MFLKDINRDI

-87 LNNQPVHGKKPVD
+87 LNNQLVNGKRPVD

-105 INDPMVYALMEKAAS
+105 INDPMVYGLMEKSAS

-134 NTNYTSRDA
+134 NTSYTSRDA

-155 RGYYGDNTAISRME
+155 RGYYGDNPAISRME
-169 KFLDDEGNFEVFK
+169 KFLDDEGNFELFK
-182 EKYAE
+182 KKYEE
-187 LANESWIGNQS
+187 LAQEPWEGNQS

-204 EEIIQSL
+204 EEIIQAL
-211 AHASNMSVDGARNW
+211 AHASNMTEDSARNW
-225 YERVDQADDLTIES
+225 FSKIDQADDLTIES
-239 FAQEVKEFVDS
+239 FAAEVKGFVDS
-250 KDNNFHLVFLV
+250 KDHNFHLVFLV

-279 TVVESLGATSLGKV
+279 TVVETLGTTSLGKV

-339 ILDKKPAVTERL
+339 ILDKKPTVTERL
-351 QAVYPEQ
+351 KAVYPEQ

-364 LISFRDT
+364 LISFRGT

-428 AAQQYGNEE
+428 AAQQYGDEE
-437 EGVLI
+437 EGALI

-457 TITRVINS
+457 TITRVING
-465 ATNNPNLADD
+465 AINNPNLSDD

-495 GNIDNIATLMLTNVN
+495 GNIDNLATLILTNVN
-510 EDKTVLKQKLTES
+510 DDKTTLKQNLTES

-539 FIFLTDEEQDINREI
+539 YIFLTDEEQDINREI
-554 QSMSVDEMDIIHS
+554 QSISVDEMDIINA
-567 LSEYLFEDIFPEKK
+567 LSEYLFEDIYPEKK
-581 FRFSNHYHFDFNEI
+581 FKFSNHYQFNFNEE
-595 LDTVKHGRQT
+595 LDTVKRGRQT
-605 ASISLTVLSA
+605 AGINLSVLTALST
-615 ISSSDVEDQELQM
+615 SDLADEELQM
-628 ESMNSRDLI
+628 QTMNSRDLI

-661 RRNPNN
+661 RRNMND

-678 KQVEVRE
+678 KQAEVRE

-691 DLLETAV
+691 DLLEASV
-698 KEADFFAN
+698 KDADFYSN
-706 GQNLTINGSTA
+706 GQKLITNGSTA
-717 RERINNG
+717 RERINHG

-739 KYHIDSE
+739 KDHIDSE
-746 RDLKLKITTND
+746 RDLKQKITSNATE
-757 TGSLSLE
+757 SLALE
-764 LDDSTYPNR
+764 MDDSTYPNIS
-773 AAMNEIE
+773 AMNEIE
-780 QYIELQTQMSK
+780 QYNELQTQMSK
-791 QILVKSLYEHFGAV
+791 QITVKLIYDHFGTV
-805 PFGWKELDIAGM
+805 PFGWKTLDIAGM

-833 FYLNT
+833 IYLNM

-849 TNDIESAKGIILKR
+849 TNNTESAKGIILKR
-863 EKVDSVLISKVRRI
+863 EKVDAALISKARRI

-883 TVSLPQDED
+883 IVSLPQDED
-892 GMMLGIQELINDKI
+892 GMMLGIQELINNKKN
-906 TEINNYKQMYTN
+906 EIKTYKQDYTN
-918 KKYPGFSLLEKGLEL
+918 KNYPGLSLLEKGIEL
-933 FGHFTNRLD
+933 FDHFTNQLD
-942 NLTYFK
+942 NVTYFN
-948 KLVEMEEELI
+948 KLVEMEDDLIQWDDDFEL
-958 MWDED
+958 
-963 LEYVKGF
+963 VKGF
-970 FDSNQKKL
+970 FESNQKNL
-978 FDDGLEI
+978 FDNGLEI
-985 LNRYEQNQSF
+985 LNRYEKNQSF
-995 FENEANETIDN
+995 FENEMNEKIEN
-1006 SVRELEKII
+1006 SVQELKGII
-1015 ENPIPYSEIRKIPEL
+1015 RNPIPYSEIKDIPGL
-1030 KDNFNSTFDEI
+1030 VDTFKQTFDEI
-1041 LRERQIK
+1041 LKDRQNK
-1048 AKERIQD
+1048 AKEKLQTD
-1055 NFDRVKQYSN
+1055 FETLKNSSS
-1065 QEGVSEQTLKKI
+1065 QEGVSDQTRTKIDQTWTSYLK
-1077 NNIWINYL
+1077 
-1085 NQIQETNDIHRVD
+1085 QVDETTDIHRVD
-1098 ALTVYSNDAKDK
+1098 ALTVYSSDARNSNELVIRKEIEEFNQK
-1110 YEGIIR
+1110 NSESEGYSTAVF
-1116 QEVAAYRQN
+1116 E
-1125 NDEKEDPG
+1125 
-1133 ITVSE
+1133 S
-1138 PKPIQQVRISDLV
+1138 KPVQKVRIASLV
-1151 KPIRIEN
+1151 KPAKLET

-1163 NYLNELSRELKRS
+1163 NYLNELSRELKKQ
-1176 IQMNQIIEIID
+1176 IHMNHVIEIVD

>member
-1 MIIKDMFLKDINRDI
+1 MFLKDINRDI

-44 KHFSHFYENYAR
+44 KHFSRFYENYAR

-87 LNNQPVHGKKPVD
+87 LNNQPVHGKNPVD
-100 FFEEK
+100 FFKEK
-105 INDPMVYALMEKAAS
+105 VNDPMVYALMEKAAS

-134 NTNYTSRDA
+134 NTSYTSRDA

-169 KFLDDEGNFEVFK
+169 KFLDDEGNFEAFK

-187 LANESWIGNQS
+187 LAQEPWVGNQS

-211 AHASNMSVDGARNW
+211 AHASNMTIDGARNW
-225 YERVDQADDLTIES
+225 YERVDQANDLTIES
-239 FAQEVKEFVDS
+239 FAEEVKEFVES

-339 ILDKKPAVTERL
+339 ILDKKPPVTERL
-351 QAVYPEQ
+351 KAVYPEK

-364 LISFRDT
+364 LISFRGT

-378 NDGIEFAQDY
+378 NGAVEFAQDY

-428 AAQQYGNEE
+428 AAQRYGNEE
-437 EGVLI
+437 EGALI
-442 PLYAFYNTMS
+442 PIYAFYNTMS

-465 ATNNPNLADD
+465 ATNNPNLSDD
-475 EFHVNLL
+475 EFHVDLL

-495 GNIDNIATLMLTNVN
+495 GNIDNLATLMLTNVN
-510 EDKTVLKQKLTES
+510 EDKTVLKKNLTNS

-530 RLIQKNGEH
+530 RLIQKNGEDY
-539 FIFLTDEEQDINREI
+539 IFLTDEEQDINREI
-554 QSMSVDEMDIIHS
+554 QSMSVDEMDIINA
-567 LSEYLFEDIFPEKK
+567 LSEYLFEEIYPEKK
-581 FRFSNHYHFDFNEI
+581 FRFSNHYQFYFNEI

-605 ASISLTVLSA
+605 ASINLSILSA
-615 ISSSDVEDQELQM
+615 LSANDLDDHDLQM
-628 ESMNSRDLI
+628 RTMNSRDLI

-656 EQYRR
+656 ELYRR
-661 RRNPNN
+661 RRNLND

-678 KQVEVRE
+678 KQAEVRE
-685 RRRRVR
+685 RRRRVK

-698 KEADFFAN
+698 KEADFYSN
-706 GQNLTINGSTA
+706 GQKLITNGSTA
-717 RERINNG
+717 RDHINSG
-724 LSYLVENTYNKLSLV
+724 LSYLVENTYYKLALV
-739 KYHIDSE
+739 KDHIDSE
-746 RDLKLKITTND
+746 RDLKLKMRLND
-757 TGSLSLE
+757 TDSMSLE
-764 LDDSTYPNR
+764 MDDRTYSNS

-791 QILVKSLYEHFGAV
+791 QITVKLIYDHFGAV
-805 PFGWKELDIAGM
+805 PFGWKTLDIAGIL
-817 LVDLLKDE
+817 LVMLKDE

-833 FYLNT
+833 LYLNT
-838 QESQKELMDVF
+838 QESQKGLMDVF
-849 TNDIESAKGIILKR
+849 TNNMESAKGIILKR
-863 EKVDSVLISKVRRI
+863 EKVDAALISKVRRI

-883 TVSLPQDED
+883 TVSLSQDED
-892 GMMLGIQELINDKI
+892 GMILDIQTLIDDKIIKIND
-906 TEINNYKQMYTN
+906 YKKQYTG
-918 KKYPGFSLLEKGLEL
+918 KKYPGLSLLEKGLEL
-933 FGHFTNRLD
+933 FSHFTNRLD
-942 NLTYFK
+942 NLTYFN
-948 KLVEMEEELI
+948 KLVEMEEDLNH
-958 MWDED
+958 WED
-963 LEYVKGF
+963 DFESVKGF
-970 FDSNQKKL
+970 FGSNQKNL

-985 LNRYEQNQSF
+985 LNRYKQNQSF
-995 FENEANETIDN
+995 FENEMNDTIDDC
-1006 SVRELEKII
+1006 VRELKEII
-1015 ENPIPYSEIRKIPEL
+1015 ENPIPYSEIRKIPEFR
-1030 KDNFNSTFDEI
+1030 DNFNETFDEI
-1041 LRERQIK
+1041 LRERQKK
-1048 AKERIQD
+1048 AKERLQND
-1055 NFDRVKQYSN
+1055 FERVKQYSN
-1065 QEGVSEQTLKKI
+1065 QEGVSEGTLEKI
-1077 NNIWINYL
+1077 TNTWANYL
-1085 NQIQETNDIHRVD
+1085 SQIQETDDIHRVD
-1098 ALTVYSNDAKDK
+1098 ALTVYSNDAKEN
-1110 YEGIIR
+1110 YERTIQ
-1116 QEVAAYRQN
+1116 QEVKAYL
-1125 NDEKEDPG
+1125 EKTTG
-1133 ITVSE
+1133 NKGSSSIVAE
-1138 PKPIQQVRISDLV
+1138 PKPVHRVRITSLV
-1151 KPIRIEN
+1151 QSTKLET
-1158 EQDIE
+1158 EQDID
-1163 NYLNELSRELKRS
+1163 NYLNKLSRELKQR

>member
-1 MIIKDMFLKDINRDI
+1 MFLKDINRDI

-44 KHFSHFYENYAR
+44 KHFSRFYENYAR

-87 LNNQPVHGKKPVD
+87 LNNQPVHGKNPVD
-100 FFEEK
+100 FFKEK
-105 INDPMVYALMEKAAS
+105 VNDPMVYALMEKAAS

-134 NTNYTSRDA
+134 NTSYTSRDA

-169 KFLDDEGNFEVFK
+169 KFLDDEGNFEAFK

-187 LANESWIGNQS
+187 LAQEPWVGNQS

-211 AHASNMSVDGARNW
+211 AHGSNMTIDGARNW
-225 YERVDQADDLTIES
+225 YERVDQANDLTIES
-239 FAQEVKEFVDS
+239 FAEEVKEFVES

-378 NDGIEFAQDY
+378 NDGVEFAQDY

-437 EGVLI
+437 EGALI

-457 TITRVINS
+457 TITRVING
-465 ATNNPNLADD
+465 AANNPNLADD

-530 RLIQKNGEH
+530 RLIQKNGEN

-554 QSMSVDEMDIIHS
+554 QSMSVDEMDIIQS

-581 FRFSNHYHFDFNEI
+581 FRFSNHYQFDFNEI

-605 ASISLTVLSA
+605 ASISLSVLSA

-628 ESMNSRDLI
+628 DSMNSRDLI

-661 RRNPNN
+661 RRNPND

-678 KQVEVRE
+678 KQAEVRE

-724 LSYLVENTYNKLSLV
+724 LSYLVENTYYKLSLV
-739 KYHIDSE
+739 KNHIDSE
-746 RDLKLKITTND
+746 RDLKLKITSNE
-757 TGSLSLE
+757 GALSLE
-764 LDDSTYPNR
+764 MDDSTYPNR
-773 AAMNEIE
+773 VAMNEIE

-791 QILVKSLYEHFGAV
+791 QITVKFIYDHFGAV
-805 PFGWKELDIAGM
+805 PFGWKALDIAGM

-833 FYLNT
+833 LYLNT
-838 QESQKELMDVF
+838 QESHKELMDVF
-849 TNDIESAKGIILKR
+849 TNNMESAKSIILRR
-863 EKVDSVLISKVRRI
+863 EKVDSALISKVRRI

-892 GMMLGIQELINDKI
+892 SMMVGIQDLINDKI
-906 TEINNYKQMYTN
+906 TKINEYKQMYTN
-918 KKYPGFSLLEKGLEL
+918 KKYPGFSLLEKGNQL
-933 FGHFTNRLD
+933 FDQFNNRLD
-942 NLTYFK
+942 NLTYFN
-948 KLVEMEEELI
+948 KLVEMEDELGQ
-958 MWDED
+958 WDED
-963 LEYVKGF
+963 FEYVRGF
-970 FDSNQKKL
+970 YGSNQKNL

-1006 SVRELEKII
+1006 SVRELERII
-1015 ENPIPYSEIRKIPEL
+1015 ENPIPYSEIRKIPEYR
-1030 KDNFNSTFDEI
+1030 DNFNDTFDEI
-1041 LRERQIK
+1041 LRERQNK

-1055 NFDRVKQYSN
+1055 DFERVKQYSN
-1065 QEGVSEQTLKKI
+1065 QEGVSEQTLEKI
-1077 NNIWINYL
+1077 NNIWTNYL
-1085 NQIQETNDIHRVD
+1085 SQIQETNDIHRVD
-1098 ALTVYSNDAKDK
+1098 ALTVYSNDAKEN
-1110 YEGIIR
+1110 YQRIIR
-1116 QEVAAYRQN
+1116 REIDAFHLKNTENEGSTTTVA
-1125 NDEKEDPG
+1125 
-1133 ITVSE
+1133 E
-1138 PKPIQQVRISDLV
+1138 PKPIRQVKITSLV
-1151 KPIRIEN
+1151 QSTKLET
-1158 EQDIE
+1158 EQDID
-1163 NYLNELSRELKRS
+1163 NYLNKLSRELKRS

>member
-1 MIIKDMFLKDINRDI
+1 MFLKDINRDI

-44 KHFSHFYENYAR
+44 KHFSRFYENYAQ
-56 SVDQPT
+56 SVDKPT

-87 LNNQPVHGKKPVD
+87 LKNQPAHEKFPVD

-120 VETDTILFNIDAKS
+120 VETETILFNIDAKS

-155 RGYYGDNTAISRME
+155 RGYYGDNPAISKME
-169 KFLDDEGNFEVFK
+169 KFLDDEGSFESFK
-182 EKYAE
+182 EKYEE
-187 LANESWIGNQS
+187 LTQEPWVGNQS

-204 EEIIQSL
+204 EEIIQAL
-211 AHASNMSVDGARNW
+211 AHASNMTEDSARNW
-225 YERVDQADDLTIES
+225 FKKVDQADDLTIES
-239 FAQEVKEFVDS
+239 FAEEVKEFVDS
-250 KDNNFHLVFLV
+250 KDKNFHLVFLV

-325 SLSSTSADE
+325 SLSSASADE

-339 ILDKKPAVTERL
+339 ILDKKPTVTERL

-358 GPILNN
+358 GPILSN
-364 LISFRDT
+364 LISFRDI

-378 NDGIEFAQDY
+378 NDAIEFAQDY

-437 EGVLI
+437 EGALI

-457 TITRVINS
+457 SITRVING
-465 ATNNPNLADD
+465 AMNNPNLLDD
-475 EFHVNLL
+475 ESHVNLL

-495 GNIDNIATLMLTNVN
+495 GNIDNLATLMLTNVN
-510 EDKTVLKQKLTES
+510 EDKTILRQNLTES

-530 RLIQKNGEH
+530 RLIQKNGENY
-539 FIFLTDEEQDINREI
+539 IFLTDEEQDINREI
-554 QSMSVDEMDIIHS
+554 QSISIDEIKVINA
-567 LSEYLFEDIFPEKK
+567 LSEYLFEDIYPEKK
-581 FRFSNHYHFDFNEI
+581 LRFSSHYHFGFNEI

-605 ASISLTVLSA
+605 ASINLSVLSDF
-615 ISSSDVEDQELQM
+615 STNDLDDQELQM
-628 ESMNSRDLI
+628 QTMNSHDLI

-661 RRNPNN
+661 RRNLKE

-698 KEADFFAN
+698 KEADFYAN
-706 GQNLTINGSTA
+706 GQKLTTNGSTA

-739 KYHIDSE
+739 KDHIENE
-746 RDLKLKITTND
+746 RDLKLKISSND

-764 LDDSTYPNR
+764 MDDSTYPNR

-791 QILVKSLYEHFGAV
+791 QITVKLIYDHFGTV
-805 PFGWKELDIAGM
+805 PYGWKALDIAGM

-833 FYLNT
+833 LYLNT

-849 TNDIESAKGIILKR
+849 TNNVESAKGIILKR
-863 EKVDSVLISKVRRI
+863 EKVDAKLISKVRRI

-892 GMMLGIQELINDKI
+892 GMMLGIQALIDDKKAEIND
-906 TEINNYKQMYTN
+906 YKEKYTN
-918 KKYPGFSLLEKGLEL
+918 KNYPGFSLLEKGIEL
-933 FGHFTNRLD
+933 FDHFTNRLD
-942 NLTYFK
+942 NVTYFN
-948 KLVEMEEELI
+948 KLVEMEDDLI
-958 MWDED
+958 QWDED
-963 LEYVKGF
+963 FEYVKGF
-970 FDSNQKKL
+970 FGSNQRKL

-1030 KDNFNSTFDEI
+1030 KDNFNQTFDEI
-1041 LRERQIK
+1041 LKERQNK
-1048 AKERIQD
+1048 AKERIQED
-1055 NFDRVKQYSN
+1055 FERVKEYSN
-1065 QEGVSEQTLKKI
+1065 QEGVSERTHEKI
-1077 NNIWINYL
+1077 NNTWENYL
-1085 NQIQETNDIHRVD
+1085 NQIEDSSDIHRV
-1098 ALTVYSNDAKDK
+1098 AAVISYSNEAKEN
-1110 YEGIIR
+1110 YERIIR
-1116 QEVAAYRQN
+1116 REVDAHYLKN
-1125 NDEKEDPG
+1125 NDTEQSSS
-1133 ITVSE
+1133 TVSE
-1138 PKPIQQVRISDLV
+1138 PKTTHRVRITSLV
-1151 KPIRIEN
+1151 KPTRIEN
-1158 EQDIE
+1158 DQDIE
-1163 NYLNELSRELKRS
+1163 DYLSDLSRELKRS

>member
-1 MIIKDMFLKDINRDI
+1 MFLKDINRDI

-44 KHFSHFYENYAR
+44 KHFSRFYENYAR
-56 SVDQPT
+56 SVNQPT

-120 VETDTILFNIDAKS
+120 VEADTILFNIDAKS
-134 NTNYTSRDA
+134 NTSYTSRDA

-169 KFLDDEGNFEVFK
+169 KFLDDEGNFEAFK
-182 EKYAE
+182 EKYEE
-187 LANESWIGNQS
+187 LSNESWVGNQS

-261 DEIGQYIGDNRNL
+261 DEIGQYIGDNRSL

-378 NDGIEFAQDY
+378 NDGVEFAQDY

-428 AAQQYGNEE
+428 AAQQYGNEQ
-437 EGVLI
+437 EGALI

-465 ATNNPNLADD
+465 AANNPNLADD
-475 EFHVNLL
+475 EFHLNLL

-530 RLIQKNGEH
+530 RLIQKNGEN

-554 QSMSVDEMDIIHS
+554 QSMSIDEMEIIQS

-581 FRFSNHYHFDFNEI
+581 FRFLNHYHFDFNEI

-605 ASISLTVLSA
+605 ASINLSVLSA

-628 ESMNSRDLI
+628 DSMNSRDLI

-643 ASYIEE
+643 DSYIEE

-656 EQYRR
+656 EKYRM
-661 RRNPNN
+661 RRNVND

-678 KQVEVRE
+678 KQAEVRE
-685 RRRRVR
+685 RRRRVK

-698 KEADFFAN
+698 KEADFYAN
-706 GQNLTINGSTA
+706 GQKLTTNGSTA

-724 LSYLVENTYNKLSLV
+724 LSYLVENTYYKLSLV
-739 KYHIDSE
+739 KDHINSE
-746 RDLKLKITTND
+746 RDLKLKITSNE
-757 TGSLSLE
+757 GALSLE
-764 LDDSTYPNR
+764 MDDSTYPNR
-773 AAMNEIE
+773 VAMNEIE

-791 QILVKSLYEHFGAV
+791 QITVKFIYDHFGAV
-805 PFGWKELDIAGM
+805 PFGWKALDISGM

-833 FYLNT
+833 VYLNT
-838 QESQKELMDVF
+838 QESHKELMDVF
-849 TNDIESAKGIILKR
+849 TNNIESAKGIILKR
-863 EKVDSVLISKVRRI
+863 EKVDSALISKVRRI

-892 GMMLGIQELINDKI
+892 GMMLGIQDLINDKI
-906 TEINNYKQMYTN
+906 SKINDYKQMYTN
-918 KKYPGFSLLEKGLEL
+918 KKYPGFSLLEKGTQL
-933 FGHFTNRLD
+933 FDQFNNRLD
-942 NLTYFK
+942 NLAYFN
-948 KLVEMEEELI
+948 KLVEMEEQLI
-958 MWDED
+958 QWEED
-963 LEYVKGF
+963 FEYIKGF
-970 FDSNQKKL
+970 YGSNQKNL

-985 LNRYEQNQSF
+985 LNRYEENQSF

-1015 ENPIPYSEIRKIPEL
+1015 KNPIPYSEIRKIPEFR
-1030 KDNFNSTFDEI
+1030 DNFNETFDDI
-1041 LRERQIK
+1041 LEERQNK

-1055 NFDRVKQYSN
+1055 DFDYMKQYSK
-1065 QEGVSEQTLKKI
+1065 QEGISDQTVEKI
-1077 NNIWINYL
+1077 NSTWTNYL
-1085 NQIQETNDIHRVD
+1085 SQIEGTSDIHRVD

-1110 YEGIIR
+1110 YERAIQRELDTHYQKNNGN
-1116 QEVAAYRQN
+1116 EESSSTVA
-1125 NDEKEDPG
+1125 D
-1133 ITVSE
+1133 
-1138 PKPIQQVRISDLV
+1138 PKPVQKVRITSLV
-1151 KPIRIEN
+1151 KPARIEN
-1158 EQDIE
+1158 EQDIA
-1163 NYLNELSRELKRS
+1163 NYLNKLSRELKQI
-1176 IQMNQIIEIID
+1176 IQVHQIIEIID

>member
-1 MIIKDMFLKDINRDI
+1 MIIKDIFLKDINRDI

-44 KHFSHFYENYAR
+44 KHFSRFYENYAR
-56 SVDQPT
+56 SVNQPT

-87 LNNQPVHGKKPVD
+87 LNNQPVHGKNPVD

-105 INDPMVYALMEKAAS
+105 INDPMVYALMEKASS

-134 NTNYTSRDA
+134 NTSYTSRDA

-169 KFLDDEGNFEVFK
+169 KFLDDEGNFEAFK
-182 EKYAE
+182 EKYVE
-187 LANESWIGNQS
+187 LANESWVGNQS

-339 ILDKKPAVTERL
+339 ILDKKSAVTERL

-428 AAQQYGNEE
+428 AAQQYSNEE

-457 TITRVINS
+457 TITRVINNAS
-465 ATNNPNLADD
+465 NNPNLSDD
-475 EFHVNLL
+475 ELHVNLL

-554 QSMSVDEMDIIHS
+554 QSISVDEMDIIQS

-581 FRFSNHYHFDFNEI
+581 LRFSNHYHFDFNEI

-605 ASISLTVLSA
+605 TSISLAVLSA
-615 ISSSDVEDQELQM
+615 ISSSNLEDQELQM
-628 ESMNSRDLI
+628 ESMTSRDLI

-649 MEEVLKI
+649 IEEVLKI

-661 RRNPNN
+661 RRNSND

-678 KQVEVRE
+678 KQAEVRE

-724 LSYLVENTYNKLSLV
+724 LSYLVENTYHKLNLV
-739 KYHIDSE
+739 KKHIESE
-746 RDLKLKITTND
+746 KDLKLKINSND
-757 TGSLSLE
+757 TGSFELE
-764 LDDSTYPNR
+764 MDDSTYPNR

-791 QILVKSLYEHFGAV
+791 QIQVKSLYDHFGTV
-805 PFGWKELDIAGM
+805 PFGWKELDVAGM

-833 FYLNT
+833 LYLNT

-849 TNDIESAKGIILKR
+849 TNNMESAKGIILKR
-863 EKVDSVLISKVRRI
+863 EKVDSTLLSKVKRI

-883 TVSLPQDED
+883 TVNLPQDED
-892 GMMLGIQELINDKI
+892 GMMLGIKDLIDNKKS
-906 TEINNYKQMYTN
+906 EINNYKQKYTN
-918 KKYPGFSLLEKGLEL
+918 KNYPGLSLLEKGIEL
-933 FGHFTNRLD
+933 FDHFTNRLD
-942 NLTYFK
+942 NVTYFN
-948 KLVEMEEELI
+948 KLVEMEDDLI
-958 MWDED
+958 QWDD
-963 LEYVKGF
+963 DMKYVKGF
-970 FDSNQKKL
+970 FSSNQKNL

-995 FENEANETIDN
+995 FENEANEIIDN
-1006 SVRELEKII
+1006 SVLELERII
-1015 ENPIPYSEIRKIPEL
+1015 KNPIPYSEIKKIPEYR
-1030 KDNFNSTFDEI
+1030 DNFNDAFDEI
-1041 LRERQIK
+1041 LRERQYK

-1055 NFDRVKQYSN
+1055 DFERVKQYGN
-1065 QEGVSEQTLKKI
+1065 QDAVSDQTVEKI
-1077 NNIWINYL
+1077 NSTWMNYL
-1085 NQIQETNDIHRVD
+1085 SQIEDTSDIDRV
-1098 ALTVYSNDAKDK
+1098 AAMISYSNEAKDN
-1110 YEGIIR
+1110 YERIIR
-1116 QEVAAYRQN
+1116 QEVDTYHQKNAQ
-1125 NDEKEDPG
+1125 KEEQGVP
-1133 ITVSE
+1133 VSE
-1138 PKPIQQVRISDLV
+1138 FKPAQRVRITNLV
-1151 KPIRIEN
+1151 KPTRIEN
-1158 EQDIE
+1158 EQDID
-1163 NYLNELSRELKRS
+1163 NYLDELSRELKKR

>member
-1 MIIKDMFLKDINRDI
+1 
-16 RGVVKVQQRD
+16 
-26 EEIVYQ
+26 
-32 ELDEYVVTKELK
+32 
-44 KHFSHFYENYAR
+44 
-56 SVDQPT
+56 
-62 DKMGVW
+62 
-68 ISGFFGSGK
+68 
-77 SHFLKILSYL
+77 
-87 LNNQPVHGKKPVD
+87 
-100 FFEEK
+100 
-105 INDPMVYALMEKAAS
+105 MEKAAS

-134 NTNYTSRDA
+134 NTSYTSRDA

-169 KFLDDEGNFEVFK
+169 KFLDDEGNFESFK

-187 LANESWIGNQS
+187 LANESWVGNQS

-211 AHASNMSVDGARNW
+211 AHATNMSVDGARNW

-279 TVVESLGATSLGKV
+279 TVVEILGAYSLGKV

-339 ILDKKPAVTERL
+339 ILDKKSAVTERL

-378 NDGIEFAQDY
+378 NDGMEFAQDY

-428 AAQQYGNEE
+428 AAQQYSNEV
-437 EGVLI
+437 EGALI

-457 TITRVINS
+457 TITRVINN
-465 ATNNPNLADD
+465 AANNPNLDDD

-490 IEEIP
+490 IEDIP

-510 EDKTVLKQKLTES
+510 EDKTVLKQKLTDS

-530 RLIQKNGEH
+530 RLIQKNGEN

-554 QSMSVDEMDIIHS
+554 QSMSVDEMAIINA

-605 ASISLTVLSA
+605 ASISLSVLSA

-643 ASYIEE
+643 TSYIEE

-656 EQYRR
+656 EQYRK
-661 RRNPNN
+661 RRNPND

-678 KQVEVRE
+678 KQAEVRE

-691 DLLETAV
+691 DLLEIAV

-724 LSYLVENTYNKLSLV
+724 LSYLVENTYHKLNLV
-739 KYHIDSE
+739 KNHIENE
-746 RDLKLKITTND
+746 RDLKLKIRSND
-757 TGSLSLE
+757 TGSFELE
-764 LDDSTYPNR
+764 MDDSTYPNR

-791 QILVKSLYEHFGAV
+791 QIQVKSLYDHFGTV
-805 PFGWKELDIAGM
+805 PFGWKELDVAGM
-817 LVDLLKDE
+817 LVDLLEDE
-825 KIRLRYNT
+825 KIRLRYNSL
-833 FYLNT
+833 FLNT
-838 QESQKELMDVF
+838 QESQKELIGVF
-849 TNDIESAKGIILKR
+849 TNNMESAKCIILKR
-863 EKVDSVLISKVRRI
+863 EKVDSALISKVRRI

-892 GMMLGIQELINDKI
+892 GMMLGIQALIDNKKA
-906 TEINNYKQMYTN
+906 EINNYKQKYTN
-918 KKYPGFSLLEKGLEL
+918 ENYPGLSLLEKGLEL
-933 FGHFTNRLD
+933 FDHFTNRLD
-942 NLTYFK
+942 NVTYFN
-948 KLVEMEEELI
+948 KLVEMEDDLI
-958 MWDED
+958 QWDD
-963 LEYVKGF
+963 DMEYVKGF
-970 FDSNQKKL
+970 FSSNQKNL

-995 FENEANETIDN
+995 FKNESNDTIENSI
-1006 SVRELEKII
+1006 RELEKII
-1015 ENPIPYSEIRKIPEL
+1015 ENPIPYSEIRKIPEFR
-1030 KDNFNSTFDEI
+1030 DNFEETFKEI
-1041 LRERQIK
+1041 LKERQNK
-1048 AKERIQD
+1048 AKERIKND
-1055 NFDRVKQYSN
+1055 FERVKQYGN
-1065 QEGVSEQTLKKI
+1065 QDGVSDQTVEKI
-1077 NNIWINYL
+1077 NSTWTSYL
-1085 NQIQETNDIHRVD
+1085 NQIEESSDIHRV
-1098 ALTVYSNDAKDK
+1098 AAVISYSNEAEEN
-1110 YEGIIR
+1110 YERIIR
-1116 QEVAAYRQN
+1116 REVDVYRQKN
-1125 NDEKEDPG
+1125 A
-1133 ITVSE
+1133 E
-1138 PKPIQQVRISDLV
+1138 PKPVRQVRLSSLV
-1151 KPIRIEN
+1151 QTTKLET
-1158 EQDIE
+1158 EQDIDE
-1163 NYLNELSRELKRS
+1163 YLSELSQELKRS

>member
-1 MIIKDMFLKDINRDI
+1 MFLKDINRDI

-44 KHFSHFYENYAR
+44 KHFSRFYENYAR
-56 SVDQPT
+56 SVDQQT

-87 LNNQPVHGKKPVD
+87 LNNQPVHGKNPVD
-100 FFEEK
+100 FFKEK
-105 INDPMVYALMEKAAS
+105 VNDPMVYALMEKAAS

-134 NTNYTSRDA
+134 NTSYTSRDA

-169 KFLDDEGNFEVFK
+169 KFLDDEGNFEAFK

-187 LANESWIGNQS
+187 LAQEPWGGNQS

-211 AHASNMSVDGARNW
+211 AHGSNMTIDGARNW
-225 YERVDQADDLTIES
+225 YERVDQANDLTIES
-239 FAQEVKEFVDS
+239 FAEEVKEFVDS

-339 ILDKKPAVTERL
+339 ILDKKPPVTERL
-351 QAVYPEQ
+351 KAVYPEQ

-364 LISFRDT
+364 LISFRGT

-378 NDGIEFAQDY
+378 NDAVEFAQDY

-428 AAQQYGNEE
+428 AAQRYGNEE
-437 EGVLI
+437 EGALI
-442 PLYAFYNTMS
+442 PIYAFYNTMS

-465 ATNNPNLADD
+465 ATNNPNLSDD
-475 EFHVNLL
+475 EFHVDLL

-495 GNIDNIATLMLTNVN
+495 GNIDNLATLMLTNVN
-510 EDKTVLKQKLTES
+510 EDKTVLKKNLTNS

-530 RLIQKNGEH
+530 RLIQKNGEDY
-539 FIFLTDEEQDINREI
+539 IFLTDEEQDINREI
-554 QSMSVDEMDIIHS
+554 QSMSVDEMDIINA
-567 LSEYLFEDIFPEKK
+567 LSEYLFEEIYPEKK
-581 FRFSNHYHFDFNEI
+581 FRFSNHYQFDFNEI

-605 ASISLTVLSA
+605 ASINLSILSA
-615 ISSSDVEDQELQM
+615 LSANDLDDHDLQM
-628 ESMNSRDLI
+628 RTMNSRDLI

-656 EQYRR
+656 ELYRR
-661 RRNPNN
+661 RRNLND

-678 KQVEVRE
+678 KQAEVRE

-691 DLLETAV
+691 DLLEAAV
-698 KEADFFAN
+698 KEADFYAN
-706 GQNLTINGSTA
+706 GQKLTTNGSTA

-724 LSYLVENTYNKLSLV
+724 LSYLVENTYYKLSLV
-739 KYHIDSE
+739 KDHINSE
-746 RDLKLKITTND
+746 RDLKLKITSNA
-757 TGSLSLE
+757 GALSLE
-764 LDDSTYPNR
+764 MDDSTYSNS

-791 QILVKSLYEHFGAV
+791 QITVKFIYDHFGAV
-805 PFGWKELDIAGM
+805 PFGWKALDIAGM

-833 FYLNT
+833 LYLNS
-838 QESQKELMDVF
+838 QESHKELMDVF
-849 TNDIESAKGIILKR
+849 TNNMESAKSIILKR
-863 EKVDSVLISKVRRI
+863 EKVDSALISKVRRI

-883 TVSLPQDED
+883 TVGLPQDED
-892 GMMLGIQELINDKI
+892 GMMVGIQDLINDKI
-906 TEINNYKQMYTN
+906 TKINEYKQMYTN
-918 KKYPGFSLLEKGLEL
+918 KKYPGFSLLEKGIEL
-933 FGHFTNRLD
+933 FDQFTNRLD
-942 NLTYFK
+942 NLTYFN
-948 KLVEMEEELI
+948 KLVEMEEELVR
-958 MWDED
+958 WDED
-963 LEYVKGF
+963 FEYVRGF
-970 FDSNQKKL
+970 YGSNQKNL

-1006 SVRELEKII
+1006 SVRELERII
-1015 ENPIPYSEIRKIPEL
+1015 ENPIPYSEIRKIPEYR
-1030 KDNFNSTFDEI
+1030 DNFNDTFDEI
-1041 LRERQIK
+1041 LRERQNK

-1055 NFDRVKQYSN
+1055 DFERVKQYSN
-1065 QEGVSEQTLKKI
+1065 QEGVSEGTLEKI
-1077 NNIWINYL
+1077 NNIWSNYL
-1085 NQIQETNDIHRVD
+1085 SQIQETDDIHRVD
-1098 ALTVYSNDAKDK
+1098 ALTVYSNDAKEN
-1110 YEGIIR
+1110 YQRIIR
-1116 QEVAAYRQN
+1116 RETDAFYLKNTENKGSTTTVA
-1125 NDEKEDPG
+1125 
-1133 ITVSE
+1133 E
-1138 PKPIQQVRISDLV
+1138 PKPIRQVKITSLV
-1151 KPIRIEN
+1151 QSTKLET
-1158 EQDIE
+1158 EQDID
-1163 NYLNELSRELKRS
+1163 NYLNKLSRELKRS

>member
-1 MIIKDMFLKDINRDI
+1 MFLKDINRDI
-16 RGVVKVQQRD
+16 RGVVKVQQSD

-44 KHFSHFYENYAR
+44 KHFSRFYDNYAR
-56 SVDQPT
+56 SIDQPT

-100 FFEEK
+100 FFEDK
-105 INDPMVYALMEKAAS
+105 INDPMVYALMKKAAS

-134 NTNYTSRDA
+134 NTSYTSRDA
-143 ILRVFKKVFDEH
+143 ILRVLKKVFDEH

-169 KFLDDEGNFEVFK
+169 KFLDDEGNFEAFK

-187 LANESWIGNQS
+187 LAQEPWVGNQS

-225 YERVDQADDLTIES
+225 YDRVDQADDLTIES

-339 ILDKKPAVTERL
+339 ILDKKSAVTERL

-428 AAQQYGNEE
+428 AAQQYSNEE

-457 TITRVINS
+457 TITRVINNAS
-465 ATNNPNLADD
+465 NNPNLADD
-475 EFHVNLL
+475 ELHVNLL

-510 EDKTVLKQKLTES
+510 EDKTVLKQKLTDS

-554 QSMSVDEMDIIHS
+554 QSMSVDEMDIIQS

-581 FRFSNHYHFDFNEI
+581 LRFSNHYHFDFNEI

-605 ASISLTVLSA
+605 ASISLAVLSA
-615 ISSSDVEDQELQM
+615 ISSSNLEDQELQM
-628 ESMNSRDLI
+628 ESMTSRDLI

-661 RRNPNN
+661 RRNPND

-678 KQVEVRE
+678 KQAEVRE
-685 RRRRVR
+685 RRRRIR
-691 DLLETAV
+691 DLLEIAV

-724 LSYLVENTYNKLSLV
+724 LSYLVENTYHKLNLV
-739 KYHIDSE
+739 KNHIESE
-746 RDLKLKITTND
+746 RDLKLKISSND

-764 LDDSTYPNR
+764 MDDSTYPNR

-791 QILVKSLYEHFGAV
+791 QIQVKSLYDHFRTV
-805 PFGWKELDIAGM
+805 PFGWKELDVAGM
-817 LVDLLKDE
+817 LVDLLENE

-833 FYLNT
+833 LYLNI
-838 QESQKELMDVF
+838 QESQKELIDVF
-849 TNDIESAKGIILKR
+849 TNNMESAKGIILKR
-863 EKVDSVLISKVRRI
+863 EKVDSALISKVRRI

-883 TVSLPQDED
+883 TVNLPQDED
-892 GMMLGIQELINDKI
+892 GMMLGIQDLIDNKKS
-906 TEINNYKQMYTN
+906 EINNYKQKYTN
-918 KKYPGFSLLEKGLEL
+918 KNYPGFSLLEKGIEL
-933 FGHFTNRLD
+933 FDQFNNRLD
-942 NLTYFK
+942 NLAYFN
-948 KLVEMEEELI
+948 KLVEMEEELGQ
-958 MWDED
+958 WDED
-963 LEYVKGF
+963 FENVRGF
-970 FDSNQKKL
+970 YDSTQKKL

-995 FENEANETIDN
+995 FENEANEIIDN
-1006 SVRELEKII
+1006 SVLELERII
-1015 ENPIPYSEIRKIPEL
+1015 KNPIPYSEIKKIPEYR
-1030 KDNFNSTFDEI
+1030 DNFNDAFDEI
-1041 LRERQIK
+1041 LRERQYK

-1055 NFDRVKQYSN
+1055 DFERVKQYGN
-1065 QEGVSEQTLKKI
+1065 QDAVSDQTVEKI
-1077 NNIWINYL
+1077 NSTWMNYL
-1085 NQIQETNDIHRVD
+1085 SQIADTSDIDRV
-1098 ALTVYSNDAKDK
+1098 AAMISYSNEAKDN
-1110 YEGIIR
+1110 YERIIR
-1116 QEVAAYRQN
+1116 QEVDTYHQKNAQ
-1125 NDEKEDPG
+1125 KEEPG
-1133 ITVSE
+1133 LPVSE
-1138 PKPIQQVRISDLV
+1138 FKPAQRVRITNLV
-1151 KPIRIEN
+1151 KPTRIEN
-1158 EQDIE
+1158 EQDID
-1163 NYLNELSRELKRS
+1163 NYLDELSRELKKR